1 MNQMQEI
8 IIDKVVV
15 NIGVGQTGDRLNKAV
30 KVLEMLTDRKPAL
43 TSAKKS
49 VRDFNIR
56 PGLTIG
62 AKVTLRR
69 DEAEVFLKKAFYAK
83 DFKIA
88 AYSFDKQGNA
98 YFGIPDYTDFEGLKY
113 DPDIGIFGMDVAV
126 VFKRRGGYRNARRL
140 RQKKPLPVSIR
151 VSKEE
156 AVKFLDEKFG
166 VKTV

>member
-15 NIGVGQTGDRLNKAV
+15 NIGVGQTGERLNKAV

-43 TSAKKS
+43 TAAKKS

-69 DEAEVFLKKAFYAK
+69 EEAEVFLKKAFYAK

-88 AYSFDKQGNA
+88 ST
-98 YFGIPDYTDFEGLKY
+98 I
-113 DPDIGIFGMDVAV
+113 V
-126 VFKRRGGYRNARRL
+126 
-140 RQKKPLPVSIR
+140 
-151 VSKEE
+151 
-156 AVKFLDEKFG
+156 
-166 VKTV
+166 